1 MVRKLTLAALAVA
14 VATPAFAAGVDTGP
28 HPRNEPRKPVAGA
41 TTTQSGSAARALK
54 GFGGA
59 AATYARVALVF
70 DFEDGVLRSKGVTQV
85 RNPRAGL
92 YCILPS
98 SLTSTDIKKA
108 VRPSA

>member
-41 TTTQSGSAARALK
+41 TTTQSSSAARALK

-70 DFEDGVLRSKGVTQV
+70 DFEDGVLRSKASA
-85 RNPRAGL
+85 RSAIRAPVSTAS
-92 YCILPS
+92 CRRASPAP
-98 SLTSTDIKKA
+98 TSRRRS
-108 VRPSA
+108 RPSA